1 MATIT
6 TDTFLDGGTARTA
19 GEAWTCNGGIL
30 TVRTDSR
37 WHANAPASM
46 GGTLGSVT
54 VSATLGGG
62 YYIDATTVRW
72 MAFDAGSGTV
82 PAIGTTITGGTS
94 GSTGYLLGVWASL
107 TSAPTAVGEAM
118 PATGF
123 IKFRE
128 VGAPFVDNDA
138 LTGSTLVATSNGID
152 KTGWIEVV
160 HDTATAITV
169 PRLGKFQTRGDWFY
183 LDDTTG
189 SANQLIQVPTNGSTT
204 AYVPGIWIETGV
216 GTGLYEY
223 YPSLHAAGMITAN
236 LGTDIRSKF
245 VCMETDG
252 KIRIGHNG
260 TTTVGY
266 VPASGCRV
274 RIPNILGRQALAASR
289 ATNNIPNATAATR
302 PDFATTSAGAID
314 IENFATDW
322 YLNFAQPYSVRVI
335 DSCTFDYLYFSEVA
349 TPVVVDNFG
358 TSTSQSIDARTFNA
372 TSCFAGIEISNS
384 KFERFSAGTTDHA
397 MEFLICSNILLD
409 NVQSGII
416 TFARSTGMSFH
427 FGQCDNITIN
437 NCRSINSALQFTTCF
452 DSTVND
458 FDHTDRYVGSTT
470 TAGVYAIYINTKS
483 DNIIVDGITFGFGS
497 TVSNVHPYLG
507 LANVSTSSNIK
518 IRNLGSRAAITSGGS
533 SNNPAYIYVSS
544 GNNINISLQR
554 LYMQPTRTGSIQ
566 DVNSDVGTLYEHVY
580 GDFADALVLAS
591 INNQTKNC
599 GATNTVTGQVSIYG
613 TFFEDVFTSDT
624 VGRVV
629 LILNEQTAATSQ
641 YYTYVS
647 GTPKFTSAGNLVL
660 ATVGDE
666 IIIECPYFI
675 KGHTALDSSAPV
687 ITGTNVTYSSGARW
701 GNHDIYYQIDTGSGY
716 GGSWKNL
723 TGANLATETI
733 SPSTGFKI
741 KYRLVCATA
750 ATNNLLTYIR
760 INTVSTLAA
769 QTDNLYPL
777 DTVPVKVIVKDA
789 VTGAN
794 LEGARVY
801 VIDSNDTVIINK
813 LTDSSGI
820 ALENYELVGA
830 TEAVTGRVRLST
842 TPGNLYIQG
851 LISSTITSAGL
862 DLSVLLIPDE

>member
-30 TVRTDSR
+30 TIRTDSR

-46 GGTLGSVT
+46 GGTLGSVSI
-54 VSATLGGG
+54 SATLGGG
-62 YYIDATTVRW
+62 YYIDATAVRW

-107 TSAPTAVGEAM
+107 TSAPTAVGDAM
-118 PATGF
+118 PTTGF

-128 VGAPFVDNDA
+128 VSAPFVDNDV
-138 LTGSTLVATSNGID
+138 LSGIGATANGVD

-189 SANQLIQVPTNGSTT
+189 SANQLIQIPTNGSAT
-204 AYVPGIWIETGV
+204 AYVPGVWIETGV
-216 GTGLYEY
+216 STDLYEY
-223 YPSLHAAGMITAN
+223 YPSLYAAGMITTN

-252 KIRIGHNG
+252 QVRIGHNG
-260 TTTVGY
+260 TTDVGY
-266 VPASGCRV
+266 VPVAGCRV
-274 RIPNILGRQALAASR
+274 RIPNIFGRQSLAASR
-289 ATNNIPNATAATR
+289 NLNNLPAAVAGTR
-302 PDFATTSAGAID
+302 PDFNTTSAGAID

-322 YLNFAQPYSVRVI
+322 YLSFAQPYSVRAV
-335 DSCTFDYLYFSEVA
+335 DSCTFNYLLVSEVA
-349 TPVVVDNFG
+349 TPIEVDNFG
-358 TSTSQSIDARTFNA
+358 VGTAQSVDSRTFNA
-372 TSCFAGIEISNS
+372 TSCFAGGTISNAR
-384 KFERFSAGTTDHA
+384 FDRFSSGSTDHA
-397 MEFLICSNILLD
+397 VEVIYCKDLTFT
-409 NVQSGII
+409 NVESGII
-416 TFARSTGMSFH
+416 TFARSTGMSF
-427 FGQCDNITIN
+427 QTTQSTNITFN
-437 NCRSINSALQFTTCF
+437 NCYSTNSAIQFTTSF
-452 DSTVND
+452 DCVVND
-458 FDHTDRYVGSTT
+458 HDHTDRYVGATT
-470 TAGVYAIYINTKS
+470 TAGIYAIYMNAS
-483 DNIIVDGITFGFGS
+483 CDNIVVDGITFGRNG
-497 TVSNVHPYLG
+497 TVANVHPYLG
-507 LANVSTSSNIK
+507 IVTIGQSSNIK
-518 IRNLGSRAAITSGGS
+518 VRNAGTRSSFLSGGS
-533 SNNPAYIYVSS
+533 ANNPAYIFVTV
-544 GNNINISLQR
+544 GNNQNVKLQR
-554 LYMQPTRTGSIQ
+554 IYMTPTRTGAISTQ
-566 DVNSDVGTLYEHVY
+566 NSDINFTYEHIY
-580 GDFADALVLAS
+580 GDFADAMVLAS
-591 INNQTKNC
+591 SDSQVRNC
-599 GATNTVTGQVSIYG
+599 GGTNTVTGQASIYG
-613 TFFEDVFTSDT
+613 TNFWDVFTSDT
-624 VGRVV
+624 AGRVV
-629 LILNEQTAATSQ
+629 LSLNEQTAATTQ

-647 GTPKFTSAGNLVL
+647 GTPEFTSTGNLIL

-675 KGHTALDSSAPV
+675 KGCTALDSAVPV

-716 GGSWKNL
+716 GGSWQNL
-723 TGANLATETI
+723 TGANLAAETI
-733 SPSTGFKI
+733 SPSTGFKL

-750 ATNNLLTYIR
+750 ATTNLLTYIR

-777 DTVPVKVIVKDA
+777 DTVPVKITVKDA

-801 VIDSNDTVIINK
+801 LIDSDDNVIINK

-820 ALENYELVGA
+820 ALENYELIGSS
-830 TEAVTGRVRLST
+830 EPVTGRVRLST
-842 TPGNLYIQG
+842 TPGDLYVQG
-851 LISSTITSAGL
+851 LISETVTSDGL
-862 DLSVLLIPDE
+862 DISVLLIPDE